1 MLVAKRVVDTLAVD
15 PHVLHQVL
23 DRSSLVT
30 ARPENLH
37 SPMEDFIAID
47 LFLAR
52 HSYLRTPLYSLLER
66 TFKNQRSY
74 SQALPAECIV
84 PPASHM
90 ARSCIIAESFAIC
103 LAPRLQSFGH
113 QPDEIV
119 LKEHR

>member
-37 SPMEDFIAID
+37 SPMEDFIAIE

-52 HSYLRTPLYSLLER
+52 HSYLRTPLYSFWNEQSRINGATHDRCRLNVSYRRRR
-66 TFKNQRSY
+66 TWRS
-74 SQALPAECIV
+74 
-84 PPASHM
+84 
-90 ARSCIIAESFAIC
+90 RIIAESFAI
-103 LAPRLQSFGH
+103 
-113 QPDEIV
+113 
-119 LKEHR
+119 